1 MLTGPGSVLVA
12 ARPAVLLTA
21 GTALPKTSNGA
32 FVTRGL
38 HVGNLRCQTILIPH
52 RKGDAK

>member
-32 FVTRGL
+32 FVTRGF